1 MEDPIPSNQPK
12 LVASRV
18 MNRRFLGGFSIHV
31 RLRFWS
37 SPLSLRMEL
46 KHDGNAEASSLTANR
61 CRLIHLGGDR
71 DFFVALNL
79 FTYQLD

>member
-1 MEDPIPSNQPK
+1 
-12 LVASRV
+12 
-18 MNRRFLGGFSIHV
+18 
-31 RLRFWS
+31 
-37 SPLSLRMEL
+37 MEL

-79 FTYQLD
+79 FTYQLDRPNDQSTLSQLLTLHNSAIEQTLSMAN

>member
-1 MEDPIPSNQPK
+1 
-12 LVASRV
+12 
-18 MNRRFLGGFSIHV
+18 
-31 RLRFWS
+31 
-37 SPLSLRMEL
+37 MEL